1 MNKCIYGMNE
11 CKYNGNKKEII
22 DTLRCVNEH
31 LKVKNKICKLINIY
45 DKEERGNH

>member
-1 MNKCIYGMNE
+1 MQIQWKQ
-11 CKYNGNKKEII
+11 KEII

-31 LKVKNKICKLINIY
+31 LKVENKIWKLINIY